1 MTSKERIFLFGVL
14 LATMLLLPLTL
25 KAASEDEMVQQ
36 FLNQHQEVTKRQML
50 ISPFF
55 TLSYGK
61 VNPDGYH
68 NFTSET
74 NKYIKAINTTDAT
87 ALAGIFRITS
97 FEGGLSLLL
106 DRGQLSLGIDYWLTN
121 GSAKTGD
128 FAFYY
133 DLTTGAHEDVLDF
146 TLRSEVKVW
155 GVFLDYQYFIH
166 NKPKP
171 EVGLTDL
178 AVRIGGGAGYY
189 GAKWYLWDG
198 FGGYIQDTGEWYEL
212 TDNLKG
218 SGPGFHLNFGVEYPA
233 FRGIVLAADA
243 KYVWLK
249 FDKLSKPITPTYE
262 LYLVRS
268 DTKEPVDMDFSG
280 PRLNLSI
287 KHYFTL

>member
-1 MTSKERIFLFGVL
+1 MTSKERIFLFGIL
-14 LATMLLLPLTL
+14 LITILLLPLTL
-25 KAASEDEMVQQ
+25 KAATEDEMVQQ
-36 FLNQHQEVTKRQML
+36 FFNKHEEVTKRQIML
-50 ISPFF
+50 APFF

-74 NKYIKAINTTDAT
+74 NKYIKAVNTQDAT
-87 ALAGIFRITS
+87 ALAGIYRITS
-97 FEGGLSLLL
+97 FEGGMSVLIN
-106 DRGQLSLGIDYWLTN
+106 RGQISFGIDYWLTN

-128 FAFYY
+128 FEIYY
-133 DLTTGAHEDVLDF
+133 DLTTGAHDDITDF
-146 TLRSEVKVW
+146 TLRSQVKVW
-155 GVFLDYQYFIH
+155 GIFLDYQYFIH
-166 NKPKP
+166 NRPIP
-171 EVGLTDL
+171 GTGLNKL
-178 AVRIGGGAGYY
+178 AAKIGGGLGYY
-189 GAKWYLWDG
+189 GASWNLWDG

-218 SGPGFHLNFGVEYPA
+218 SGPGFHISAGFEYPA
-233 FRGIVLAADA
+233 FKGIVLAADA

-249 FDKLSKPITPTYE
+249 FDKLSKPITPTFE

-268 DTKEPVDMDFSG
+268 DTGEPIDMDFSG